1 MHDFNLTWIFQGTS
15 FRMWQLTECDCFGCD
30 TFVYNISHLQSERF
44 MKPIFIIV
52 ISNFDIVVYTNS
64 KDAFWVKTVN
74 NHAKFELGRDW
85 ACVYN
90 VLCYFPPE
98 VT

>member
-1 MHDFNLTWIFQGTS
+1 
-15 FRMWQLTECDCFGCD
+15 
-30 TFVYNISHLQSERF
+30 
-44 MKPIFIIV
+44 MKPMFIIV

-74 NHAKFELGRDW
+74 NHAKFELGLDW

-90 VLCYFPPE
+90 VLCYFSPE
-98 VT
+98 VTQHV